1 MARSVTAVSDAMMD
15 RARGALLGTL
25 VGDALGRPFEG
36 SPRSDRPRLERALRR
51 RLEAP
56 RAWLC
61 SDDGEM
67 MLALA
72 EAIAAHRRVDEGDL
86 LDSLAR
92 RLEPARGFGK
102 GTRAAIGTWRRTG
115 SWELAARS
123 LWLEGSRGNGAAVR
137 VAPVAVWLRHA
148 TRAHVVE
155 AARRSARGTHAH
167 PEAIDGAVTMAA
179 SIHHLLRGEP
189 VAVTVD
195 PQLFERAPGVLAS
208 ESVPA
213 ALAVWASSASFEECV
228 TNAILLG
235 GDTDSVGAMA
245 GALAGAASGAR
256 SIPPAWLEA
265 LDPAA
270 RARAEELADLLGGH
284 HGPDGARRPLGPGP
298 LDDDC

>member
-92 RLEPARGFGK
+92 RLEPARGVGRS
-102 GTRAAIGTWRRTG
+102 GRRPGHRSATPHGEATLVTG
-115 SWELAARS
+115 HPLELAERD
-123 LWLEGSRGNGAAVR
+123 
-137 VAPVAVWLRHA
+137 
-148 TRAHVVE
+148 
-155 AARRSARGTHAH
+155 ARGH
-167 PEAIDGAVTMAA
+167 E
-179 SIHHLLRGEP
+179 
-189 VAVTVD
+189 
-195 PQLFERAPGVLAS
+195 
-208 ESVPA
+208 
-213 ALAVWASSASFEECV
+213 
-228 TNAILLG
+228 
-235 GDTDSVGAMA
+235 
-245 GALAGAASGAR
+245 
-256 SIPPAWLEA
+256 
-265 LDPAA
+265 
-270 RARAEELADLLGGH
+270 
-284 HGPDGARRPLGPGP
+284 
-298 LDDDC
+298 